1 MKGGFKVS
9 HQVEPQYD
17 FIILGGGP
25 AGGAAASTALSLGA
39 RIALVEKDRLG
50 GT

>member
-1 MKGGFKVS
+1 MSNKPES
-9 HQVEPQYD
+9 QYD
-17 FIILGGGP
+17 FLILGGGP

-39 RIALVEKDRLG
+39 RVAVVEKDRLG

>member
-1 MKGGFKVS
+1 MS
-9 HQVEPQYD
+9 NQVKSQLD

-39 RIALVEKDRLG
+39 RVALVEKDRLG